1 MDVVVILKENRGQS
15 LVVVA
20 GSEVVEED
28 VSWEIELTSD
38 VLDSAEEVV
47 SDVVEVVD
55 ADVSD
60 ELDAVAELETVSKVV
75 VDVG

>member
-1 MDVVVILKENRGQS
+1 MVVV
-15 LVVVA
+15 V
-20 GSEVVEED
+20 GSEVDEEN

-38 VLDSAEEVV
+38 VLDAAEEVV

-60 ELDAVAELETVSKVV
+60 QLDAVAELETLSKVV